1 MFGALGVRDYRLLW
15 IGLIVSNVGS
25 WMQLVAL
32 GWHIYLL
39 TDSPFFL
46 GLVGLARAVPVFLL
60 ALVGGVV
67 ADRADRRQVMI
78 AANGAALLF
87 SGLLGLLTLAGA
99 ASVWLVLALALLNA
113 ASFSFEVPARQSLMP
128 QLVPREQMVNAIGLN
143 TAAFNAAGVVG
154 PALAALVIGW
164 LGIGAAYLINAV
176 SFLAVILG
184 TWAIRSPVSRPA
196 TGSTGGMLG
205 PLLEGLRYVRHTP
218 VMLALV
224 VTVTVVSLLGRP
236 YVQVMPVFARDVL
249 SGDERTLGLLLA
261 TSGVGALVGSLLVA
275 YQGAYPGRGLV
286 LLGTGGG
293 LGLALLLFAGSRWLV
308 PSVALSGLAGLASTY
323 YLATTNSMLQTTAP
337 PALRGRVI
345 SLYSLVV
352 MGVMPLGGMV
362 LGAAGSLIGVP
373 LTVALGGLVTLLW
386 ATAIGLVV
394 PAVRRLE

>member
-1 MFGALGVRDYRLLW
+1 
-15 IGLIVSNVGS
+15 
-25 WMQLVAL
+25 
-32 GWHIYLL
+32 
-39 TDSPFFL
+39 
-46 GLVGLARAVPVFLL
+46 
-60 ALVGGVV
+60 
-67 ADRADRRQVMI
+67 
-78 AANGAALLF
+78 
-87 SGLLGLLTLAGA
+87 
-99 ASVWLVLALALLNA
+99 
-113 ASFSFEVPARQSLMP
+113 
-128 QLVPREQMVNAIGLN
+128 
-143 TAAFNAAGVVG
+143 
-154 PALAALVIGW
+154 
-164 LGIGAAYLINAV
+164 
-176 SFLAVILG
+176 
-184 TWAIRSPVSRPA
+184 
-196 TGSTGGMLG
+196 
-205 PLLEGLRYVRHTP
+205 
-218 VMLALV
+218 MLALV
-224 VTVTVVSLLGRP
+224 LTVAVVSLLGRP

-308 PSVALSGLAGLASTY
+308 PSAVLSGLAGLASTY
-323 YLATTNSMLQTTAP
+323 YLATTNSMLQTNAP

-394 PAVRRLE
+394 PAVRRLECAPRSTVQTPHSAPGPDRPASLTRPCPVEWSSP